1 MVQDLKQPLVGGG
14 QDGEEGGAGEGG
26 EPRPS
31 ALALNN
37 GRRFDWAIQEGVMET
52 ANE

>member
-1 MVQDLKQPLVGGG
+1 MQDLKQPLVGGG
-14 QDGEEGGAGEGG
+14 QEQESEGGAGEGG